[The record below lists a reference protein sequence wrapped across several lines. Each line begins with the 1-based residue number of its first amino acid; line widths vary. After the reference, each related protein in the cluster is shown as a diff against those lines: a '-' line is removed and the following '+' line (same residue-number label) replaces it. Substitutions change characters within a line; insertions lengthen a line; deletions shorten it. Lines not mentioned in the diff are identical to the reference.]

1 MALKIFYFR
10 HNVKKNALFAMWNL
24 ILATCQQCDVS
35 YVERVGGTME
45 TEMEFV
51 SRQENCTC
59 LRTDKTQSNTLLH

>member
-1 MALKIFYFR
+1 
-10 HNVKKNALFAMWNL
+10 MWNM

-51 SRQENCTC
+51 SRQEYCTC